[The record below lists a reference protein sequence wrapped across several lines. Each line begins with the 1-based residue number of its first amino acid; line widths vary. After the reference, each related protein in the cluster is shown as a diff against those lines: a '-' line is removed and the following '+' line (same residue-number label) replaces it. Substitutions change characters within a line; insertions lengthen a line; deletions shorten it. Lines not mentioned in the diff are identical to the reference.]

1 MNIIREDVDALNAV
15 LKVKISA
22 EDYQGKVK
30 NALEKYRKTAKI
42 PGFRPGYVPFGLIQ
56 KQYGKSVLAEELNK
70 LANDGLYKFITDN
83 NLEILGNPI
92 PKAET
97 EAVGDF
103 DNPTDFEFAYEIGFS
118 PTFEIP
124 LNNKTKFD
132 FASVNIDDA
141 LIHKQIEDL
150 QRRYGKLVS
159 SEEAGEKDM
168 ILGKFQELNA
178 DGTVNENGISH
189 STTISLE
196 FVDNKEASKI
206 LVGKKIGDA
215 FELDPEIVSKG
226 SNDKAALLGV
236 KPEDLETLTARFQFA
251 ITEIKRMELAELNE
265 ELFAKLFMDGEVTNV
280 EELKKRVAEDLH
292 KMFAGDSDRILTRDV
307 YNYLLA
313 ETKIEFPTEFL
324 KRWIKLS
331 SEKPVADE
339 DLDNEFD
346 GYLKSLK
353 WQLIQTK
360 IFKDNNIQ
368 LNNEEVIAFAK
379 GLVIN
384 NYAQYGLPAPD
395 DSELNETVQ
404 RILKNREQANSIY
417 DQLAEQKLTAY
428 FKSTVKLND
437 KKVSYDE
444 FVEIASRPN

>member
-1 MNIIREDVDALNAV
+1 MNILREDVDALNAV
-15 LKVKISA
+15 LKVKISS
-22 EDYQGKVK
+22 EDYQSKVK
-30 NALEKYRKTAKI
+30 NALEKYRKTAKV
-42 PGFRPGYVPFGLIQ
+42 PGFRPGHVPFGLIQ
-56 KQYGKSVLAEELNK
+56 KQYGKGVLAEELNK
-70 LANDGLYKFITDN
+70 LANDGLYNYITEN
-83 NLEILGNPI
+83 KLEILGNPI
-92 PKAET
+92 PKAD
-97 EAVGDF
+97 ADVVGSF
-103 DNPTDFEFAYEIGFS
+103 DEPADFEFAFEIGFS
-118 PTFEIP
+118 PAFEIP
-124 LNNKTKFD
+124 LSDKTKFD
-132 FASVNIDDA
+132 FPTVKIDDE
-141 LIHKQIEDL
+141 LINKQVEDL

-159 SEEAGEKDM
+159 ADEAAEKDM

-178 DGTVNENGISH
+178 DGSVNENGISH

-196 FVDNKEASKI
+196 FIENKEAAKI
-206 LVGKKIGDA
+206 LVGKKIGDT
-215 FELDPEIVSKG
+215 FELDPETVSKG

-236 KPEDLETLTARFQFA
+236 KPEELADITAKFQFT
-251 ITEIKRMELAELNE
+251 ITEIKRMELAELND
-265 ELFAKLFMDGEVTNV
+265 ELFEKLFMDGEVTTV
-280 EELKKRVAEDLH
+280 EELKKRVADDLE

-313 ETKIEFPTEFL
+313 ETKMEFPTEFL

-331 SEKPVADE
+331 SEKPIADE
-339 DLDNEFD
+339 DLENEFD

-353 WQLIQTK
+353 WQLIQTR

-368 LNNEEVIAFAK
+368 LTNEEVIAFTK

-395 DSELNETVQ
+395 DAELTETAQ
-404 RILKNREQANSIY
+404 RILKNREQANGIY

-428 FKSTVKLND
+428 FKQAAKLTD